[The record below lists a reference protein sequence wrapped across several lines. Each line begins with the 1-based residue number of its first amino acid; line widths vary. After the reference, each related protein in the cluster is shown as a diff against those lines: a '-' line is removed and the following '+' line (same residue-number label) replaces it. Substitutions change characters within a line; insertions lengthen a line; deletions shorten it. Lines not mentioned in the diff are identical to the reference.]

1 MTKKIVLFGA
11 TGYTGRKTA
20 AAMAGRGLRPV
31 LVGRDA
37 RRLAALAE
45 PLGDLSVAVADSGDP
60 GSLRRLLAAGDVLV
74 TTVGPFQRFG
84 QAALTAALDAG
95 AHYVDSTGEPG
106 FVRRVFETAD
116 VPARQ
121 AGLTFLTAFGY
132 DYVPGHTAAALAL
145 RAAGQAATVVEVGYF
160 TAGGAPFRT
169 SDGTAA
175 SLAGAVFDPGLF
187 RRGGRLVEDFGGT
200 RLRSFAIEGRT
211 LDGISVPGS
220 EHLWLADDFPQLQE
234 VGVYLG
240 WFGKRSRQMH
250 RAARMSAPLLRI
262 KPLRALL
269 RALAP
274 TPTSQGRGPDE
285 AELARSGSHIV
296 AEARDARGHLLAR
309 IDLTGVDGYT
319 YTARML
325 TWAAATLAGGPAL
338 RTGAVGPIGAF
349 GLDSL
354 VEGNREAGLT
364 AELSPAG
371 A

>member
-1 MTKKIVLFGA
+1 MKKKVVLFGA

-20 AAMAGRGLRPV
+20 AAMVARGLRPL

-37 RRLAALAE
+37 RKLAALAE
-45 PLGDLSVAVADSGDP
+45 SLGDLSVAVADSGEP
-60 GSLRRLLAAGDVLV
+60 GGLARLLGKGDVLV

-84 QAALTAALDAG
+84 KAALNAALGAG
-95 AHYVDSTGEPG
+95 AHYIDSTGEPG
-106 FVRRVFETAD
+106 FVRRVFEKAD
-116 VPARQ
+116 APARQ
-121 AGLTFLTAFGY
+121 AGSTFLTAFGY

-145 RAAGQAATVVEVGYF
+145 KAAGPTATLVEVGYF
-160 TAGGAPFRT
+160 AAGGAPFRA

-200 RLRSFAIEGRT
+200 RLRSFEIEGRV

-240 WFGKRSRQMH
+240 WFGKRSRKMH
-250 RAARMSAPLLRI
+250 RAARLSAPILRI
-262 KPLRALL
+262 KPLRTLL
-269 RALAP
+269 KALAP

-285 AELARSGSHIV
+285 AELARAGSHIV
-296 AEARDARGHLLAR
+296 AEARDAGGRLLAR

-325 TWAAATLAGGPAL
+325 TWAAATLAAGPAL

-349 GLDSL
+349 GLDAM
-354 VEGNREAGLT
+354 VEANREAGLT
-364 AELSPAG
+364 AELSTAG